1 MEPISVCRESRQ
13 WDCQATVTAELVVE
27 KVEDATLLLLL
38 ILSALVML
46 KMPVAESI
54 TEAGPLSPKVLNR
67 K

>member
-1 MEPISVCRESRQ
+1 M
-13 WDCQATVTAELVVE
+13 E